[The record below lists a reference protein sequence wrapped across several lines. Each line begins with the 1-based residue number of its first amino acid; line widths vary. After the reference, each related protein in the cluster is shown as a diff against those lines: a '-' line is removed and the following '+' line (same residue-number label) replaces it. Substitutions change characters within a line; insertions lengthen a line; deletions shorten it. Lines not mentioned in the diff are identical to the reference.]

1 MEATHRLLVKLSC
14 DSPHFPEGVGRFLQ
28 NRVPVTITALGN
40 LEILRSR
47 RLALF
52 CSVKCPGKVILE
64 TYDLAHK
71 LREQGVTVIGGFH
84 SPMERECLEILLR
97 GTAPVVLCPA
107 RGMAKMRL
115 RPEFREPLENGR
127 LLLLSAFNDKQR
139 RATQETA
146 MARNRFVAALADAVF
161 VAYAAPNSKTE
172 NFCREILGW
181 AKPLLTFETFE
192 DSALVALGAKPVR
205 AATFTTAGIDALASL
220 R

>member
-1 MEATHRLLVKLSC
+1 MDVLPLPVDSSPWLKPLREHFARLDAV
-14 DSPHFPEGVGRFLQ
+14 
-28 NRVPVTITALGN
+28 TALGN
-40 LEILRSR
+40 VEILRSKK
-47 RLALF
+47 LALF

-71 LREQGVTVIGGFH
+71 LREEGVTVIGGFH

-115 RPEFREPLENGR
+115 RPELRAPLENGR
-127 LLLLSAFNDKQR
+127 LLLVSPFNDNQR

-146 MARNRFVAALADAVF
+146 MARNRFVAALAEAVF

-172 NFCREILGW
+172 NFCREIVAWG
-181 AKPLLTFETFE
+181 KPLLTFESSE
-192 DSALVALGAKPVR
+192 DSALVALGAKALR